1 MQNAA
6 TATATDRR
14 VAPLSGAL
22 PPQCQRDL
30 DSLRAFVRRTIGDG
44 KPDPAVPVADVNEVL
59 LTGATGFVGRFVL
72 RDLLC
77 MDGDLVVH
85 CLVRATGAGHGL
97 DRLRAAM
104 EEAEIWDTAFA
115 GRIRVVDGDLC
126 EARFGL
132 GRARFDDLARRIDAV
147 YHFAAEVS
155 LSTSYLA
162 IRKTNAFSMRNVLE
176 LCLRSRLKH
185 LFHAST
191 MGVFPQYFCD
201 FANEF
206 AGRGIDHQGQPDLA
220 EMKRMFPLSMGGY
233 SWSKLVAEQ
242 SVLFAQQAGLP
253 AAVFRLPLT
262 SRSTTGYTQPSDTS
276 VRVYAAVADV
286 QMMPSGFSFQRQNHT
301 VDTLSR
307 VCTAISSNPR
317 RQFAL
322 YHCCNTNPVPHDL
335 ELADF
340 GLYLREVPFDTFKR
354 ACQAR
359 GEDSPLHGYWAL
371 FEKFAPYW
379 FSTSKALANL
389 PISDRALREDC
400 PFPIEWPG
408 ILTMFRR
415 TNDWIRE
422 HRQQWPFSLPQPRID
437 YDRLLV
443 RAERYAE
450 RFRAPFAETYPDWI
464 RDGLGHLVEALRAP
478 EARLLQ
484 AKRAVVVSDLSAS
497 LRNNAALAG
506 ERLRHPEIERE
517 EIVRP
522 VFIVGI
528 NRTGTTFLH
537 RLLARDPR
545 FWTLRSYELSEPVVP
560 DGDYARAWTDADIR
574 RARLR
579 DVLVAAGF
587 FESFAGAHHIDVDE
601 PEEDLPLL
609 RHTFRSWSNTNIYVV
624 PEYGR
629 WLAAAGSQP
638 AYGYHRRAMQHFT
651 WQRHVQ
657 QPGQEAQWLLKAP
670 VHLME
675 LAALVGAYPDAC
687 FIQTHR
693 EPRELTGSW
702 VSLIEQ
708 LRSRTTEPTPRRIM
722 GEEQLADMSNMLD
735 RAVNFRRSRPDLQ
748 QRWCDV
754 SYVDLID
761 DPWATVRGIYDHFG
775 WTLQPAAVAAMEAW
789 QEQQAERRRQEV
801 RHSYDLQDFDLTLE
815 QVDAAFSR
823 YREFIAAHGIRT

>member
-6 TATATDRR
+6 TTADRR
-14 VAPLSGAL
+14 VAPLRGAL
-22 PPQCQRDL
+22 PPACQRDL
-30 DSLRAFVRRTIGDG
+30 DDLRAFVRRAIGDG
-44 KPDPAVPVADVNEVL
+44 NPAPAVPVADVREVL

-77 MDGDLVVH
+77 LEGDLVVH
-85 CLVRATGAGHGL
+85 CLVRASAGKHGL
-97 DRLRAAM
+97 QRLRAAM
-104 EEAEIWDTAFA
+104 EEAEIWDEAFA
-115 GRIRVVDGDLC
+115 DRIRVVVGDLC

-132 GRARFDDLARRIDAV
+132 GPDRFDDLARRIDAV
-147 YHFAAEVS
+147 HHFAAEIS
-155 LSTSYLA
+155 LSTSYQA
-162 IRKTNAFSMRNVLE
+162 IRKTNASSMRNVLE
-176 LCLRSRLKH
+176 LCLHTRRKH

-206 AGRGIDHQGQPDLA
+206 AGRGIEHQGQPDLA
-220 EMKRMFPLSMGGY
+220 EMKRMFPLSLGGY

-242 SVLFAQQAGLP
+242 SVLFAHQAGLP

-262 SRSTTGYTQPSDTS
+262 SRSTTGYIQPSDTS

-286 QMMPSGFSFQRQNHT
+286 EMMPGGFSFQRQNHT

-307 VCTAISSNPR
+307 ICTAIASNPG
-317 RQFAL
+317 RQFTL
-322 YHCCNTNPVPHDL
+322 YHCCNANPVPHDI

-340 GLYLREVPFDTFKR
+340 GHYLREVPHDTFMR

-359 GEDSPLHGYWAL
+359 GEESPLHGYWAL

-379 FSTSKALANL
+379 FSPSKALTDL
-389 PISDRALREDC
+389 PVSVRALREDC

-415 TNDWIRE
+415 TNEWIRE
-422 HRQQWPFSLPQPRID
+422 HREQWPFSLPQSRID
-437 YDRLLV
+437 YDRLLT
-443 RAERYAE
+443 RAEHYAE
-450 RFRAPFAETYPDWI
+450 RFGAPFADTYPEWI
-464 RDGLGHLVEALRAP
+464 RDGLAHLVESLQAP

-484 AKRAVVVSDLSAS
+484 EKRAVVVSDLSAS

-506 ERLRHPEIERE
+506 ERVRHPEIARE
-517 EIVRP
+517 GIVRP

-545 FWTLRSYELSEPVVP
+545 FWTLHSYELAEPVVT
-560 DGDYARAWTDADIR
+560 DGDYVRAWTDADVR
-574 RARLR
+574 RARLL
-579 DVLVAAGF
+579 DVFVAAGF
-587 FESFAGAHHIDVDE
+587 FESFAGAHQLDVDE

-609 RHTFRSWSNTNIYVV
+609 RHTFRSWSNTNIYLV

-629 WLAAAGSQP
+629 WLATAGLQP
-638 AYGYHRRAMQHFT
+638 AYGYHRRALQHFT

-657 QPGQEAQWLLKAP
+657 QPGREAQWLLKAP

-675 LAALVGAYPDAC
+675 LQALVDAYPDAC

-693 EPRELTGSW
+693 EPREFTGSW

-708 LRSRTTEPTPRRIM
+708 LRTRTTEPTPR
-722 GEEQLADMSNMLD
+722 GVLGAEQLADMSAMLD
-735 RAVNFRRSRPDLQ
+735 RAVDFREAHPELQ

-754 SYVDLID
+754 SYVDLVGN
-761 DPWATVRGIYDHFG
+761 PWATVRAIYEHFG
-775 WTLQPAAVAAMEAW
+775 WPLEPAAVAAMEAW
-789 QEQQAERRRQEV
+789 QERQAARRRHEV
-801 RHSYDLQDFDLTLE
+801 RHSYDLADFELTPE
-815 QVDAAFSR
+815 AVDAAFSR
-823 YREFIAAHGIRT
+823 YREFIYARNIRIS

>member
-1 MQNAA
+1 MPHSA
-6 TATATDRR
+6 TAADKR
-14 VAPLSGAL
+14 VVPLTGAL
-22 PPQCQRDL
+22 PPACRRDL
-30 DSLRAFVRRTIGDG
+30 DNLRAFVRRAIGDG
-44 KPDPAVPVADVNEVL
+44 NPAPAVPVADVREVL

-77 MDGDLVVH
+77 LEGDLVVH
-85 CLVRATGAGHGL
+85 CLVRASDARHGL
-97 DRLRAAM
+97 QRLRAAM
-104 EEAEIWDTAFA
+104 EEAEIWDEAFA
-115 GRIRVVDGDLC
+115 ARIRVVVGDLC

-132 GRARFDDLARRIDAV
+132 GPDRFVDLARRIDAV
-147 YHFAAEVS
+147 HHFAAEIS
-155 LSTSYLA
+155 LSSSYQA
-162 IRKTNAFSMRNVLE
+162 IRKTNASSMRNVLE
-176 LCLRSRLKH
+176 LCLHTRRKH

-206 AGRGIDHQGQPDLA
+206 AGRSIEHQGQPDLA
-220 EMKRMFPLSMGGY
+220 EMKRMFPLSLGGY

-242 SVLFAQQAGLP
+242 SVLFAHQVGLP

-262 SRSTTGYTQPSDTS
+262 SRSTTGYIQPSDTS

-286 QMMPSGFSFQRQNHT
+286 EMMPGGFSFQRQNHT

-307 VCTAISSNPR
+307 ICTAIASNPR
-317 RQFAL
+317 RQFTL
-322 YHCCNTNPVPHDL
+322 YHCCNANPVPHDI

-340 GLYLREVPFDTFKR
+340 GLYLREVPYDTFMR

-359 GEDSPLHGYWAL
+359 GEESPLHGYWAL

-379 FSTSKALANL
+379 FSPSKALTDL
-389 PISDRALREDC
+389 PVSVRALREDC
-400 PFPIEWPG
+400 PFAIEWPG

-415 TNDWIRE
+415 TNEWIRE
-422 HRQQWPFSLPQPRID
+422 HREQWPFSLPQSRID
-437 YDRLLV
+437 YDRLIT

-450 RFRAPFAETYPDWI
+450 RFGAPFADTYPEWI
-464 RDGLGHLVEALRAP
+464 RDGLAHLVEALQAP

-484 AKRAVVVSDLSAS
+484 EKRAVVVSDLSAS

-506 ERLRHPEIERE
+506 ERVRHPEIARE

-545 FWTLRSYELSEPVVP
+545 FWTLHSYELAEPVVA
-560 DGDYARAWTDADIR
+560 DGDYVRAWTDADIR

-579 DVLVAAGF
+579 DVFVAAGF
-587 FESFAGAHHIDVDE
+587 FESFAGTHQLDVDA

-629 WLAAAGSQP
+629 WLATAGSQP
-638 AYGYHRRAMQHFT
+638 AYGYHRRALQHFT
-651 WQRHVQ
+651 WQRHMQ
-657 QPGQEAQWLLKAP
+657 RPGREAQWLLKAP

-675 LAALVGAYPDAC
+675 LEALVGAYPDAC

-693 EPRELTGSW
+693 EPREFTGSW

-708 LRSRTTEPTPRRIM
+708 LRTRTTEPTPR
-722 GEEQLADMSNMLD
+722 GVLGAEQLADMSAMLD
-735 RAVNFRRSRPDLQ
+735 RAVAFREAHPELQ

-761 DPWATVRGIYDHFG
+761 NPWATVRAIYEHFG
-775 WTLQPAAVAAMEAW
+775 WTLETDALATMEAW
-789 QEQQAERRRQEV
+789 QARQSGAAPARGAAPLPPGGLRPDPRGGRRRLRPLSGVHRQP
-801 RHSYDLQDFDLTLE
+801 RDPH
-815 QVDAAFSR
+815 
-823 YREFIAAHGIRT
+823 

>member
-1 MQNAA
+1 M
-6 TATATDRR
+6 R
-14 VAPLSGAL
+14 GAL
-22 PPQCQRDL
+22 PPACQRDL
-30 DSLRAFVRRTIGDG
+30 DNLRAFVRRAIGDG
-44 KPDPAVPVADVNEVL
+44 SSAPAVPVADVREVL

-77 MDGDLVVH
+77 LEGDLVVH
-85 CLVRATGAGHGL
+85 CLVRAGDATHGL
-97 DRLRAAM
+97 QRLRAAM
-104 EEAEIWDTAFA
+104 EEAEIWDEAFA
-115 GRIRVVDGDLC
+115 DRIRVVVGDLC

-132 GRARFDDLARRIDAV
+132 GPDRFDDLARRIDAV
-147 YHFAAEVS
+147 HHFAAEIS
-155 LSTSYLA
+155 LLISYQA
-162 IRKTNAFSMRNVLE
+162 IRKTNASSMRNVLE
-176 LCLRSRLKH
+176 LCLHTRRKH

-206 AGRGIDHQGQPDLA
+206 AGRGIEHQGQPDLA
-220 EMKRMFPLSMGGY
+220 EMKRMFPLSLGGY

-242 SVLFAQQAGLP
+242 SVLFAHQAGLP

-262 SRSTTGYTQPSDTS
+262 SRSTTGYIQPSDTS

-286 QMMPSGFSFQRQNHT
+286 EMMPGGFSFQRQNHT

-307 VCTAISSNPR
+307 ICTAIASNPE
-317 RQFAL
+317 RQFTL
-322 YHCCNTNPVPHDL
+322 YHCCNANPVPHDI

-340 GLYLREVPFDTFKR
+340 GHYLREVPHDTFMR

-359 GEDSPLHGYWAL
+359 GEESPLHGYWAL

-379 FSTSKALANL
+379 FSPSKALTDL
-389 PISDRALREDC
+389 PVSVRALREDC

-415 TNDWIRE
+415 TNEWIRE
-422 HRQQWPFSLPQPRID
+422 HREQWPFSLPQSRID
-437 YDRLLV
+437 YDRLLT
-443 RAERYAE
+443 RARHYAE
-450 RFRAPFAETYPDWI
+450 RFGAPFAETYPEWI
-464 RDGLGHLVEALRAP
+464 RDGLARLVEALQAP

-484 AKRAVVVSDLSAS
+484 EKRAVVVSDLSAS
-497 LRNNAALAG
+497 LRNNAMLNG
-506 ERLRHPEIERE
+506 ERARHPEIARE
-517 EIVRP
+517 EIARP

-545 FWTLRSYELSEPVVP
+545 FWTLHGYELAEPVVA
-560 DGDYARAWTDADIR
+560 DGDYARAWTDADVR

-579 DVLVAAGF
+579 DVFIAAGF
-587 FESFAGAHHIDVDE
+587 FESFAGAHHLDIDE

-609 RHTFRSWSNTNIYVV
+609 RHTFRSWSNTNIYLV

-629 WLAAAGSQP
+629 WLATAGSQP

-651 WQRHVQ
+651 WQRHKR

-675 LAALVGAYPDAC
+675 LEALMGAYPDAC

-693 EPRELTGSW
+693 DPRELTGSW

-708 LRSRTTEPTPRRIM
+708 LRTRTTEPIPRDVL
-722 GEEQLADMSNMLD
+722 GAEQLTDMSTMLD
-735 RAVNFRRSRPDLQ
+735 RAVDFREAHPALR

-754 SYVDLID
+754 SYADLVD
-761 DPWATVRGIYDHFG
+761 DPWSAVQAVYEHFG
-775 WTLQPAAVAAMEAW
+775 WPLEPAAVAAMDAW
-789 QEQQAERRRQEV
+789 QERQAERRRHEI
-801 RHSYDLQDFDLTLE
+801 RHSYDLADFDLTPE
-815 QVDAAFSR
+815 AVDAAFAR
-823 YREFIAAHGIRT
+823 YRQFIAGRGIRT

>member
-1 MQNAA
+1 MQYAA
-6 TATATDRR
+6 TAARRR
-14 VAPLSGAL
+14 VAPLAEAL
-22 PPQCQRDL
+22 PPPCQRDL
-30 DSLRAFVRRTIGDG
+30 DDLRAFVRRAMGDG
-44 KPDPAVPVADVNEVL
+44 NPAPAVPVADVREVL

-72 RDLLC
+72 RDLLR

-85 CLVRATGAGHGL
+85 CLVRATDGEHGL
-97 DRLRAAM
+97 QRLRAAM
-104 EEAEIWDTAFA
+104 EEAEIWDEAFA
-115 GRIRVVDGDLC
+115 PRIRVVAGDLC
-126 EARFGL
+126 AARFGL
-132 GRARFDDLARRIDAV
+132 DRAGFDDLARRIDAV
-147 YHFAAEVS
+147 HHFAAEVS

-162 IRKTNAFSMRNVLE
+162 IRRTNAFAMRNVLE
-176 LCLRSRLKH
+176 LCLRTRLKH

-220 EMKRMFPLSMGGY
+220 DMKRMFPLGIGGY
-233 SWSKLVAEQ
+233 PWSKLVAEQ
-242 SVLFAQQAGLP
+242 SVLFAHRAGLP

-286 QMMPSGFSFQRQNHT
+286 QMMPGGFSFQRQNHT

-307 VCTAISSNPR
+307 ICTAIASNPR
-317 RQFAL
+317 RQFTL
-322 YHCCNTNPVPHDL
+322 YHCCNPNPVPHDL

-340 GLYLREVPFDTFKR
+340 GLYLREVPWDTFRR

-371 FEKFAPYW
+371 LDTFAPYW
-379 FSTSKALANL
+379 FSPTKALTDV
-389 PISDRALREDC
+389 PVSDRALREDC

-437 YDRLLV
+437 YVCLMA
-443 RAERYAE
+443 RAERFAE
-450 RFRAPFAETYPDWI
+450 RFGAPFAATYPDWM
-464 RDGLGHLVEALRAP
+464 RDALAHLVEALRAP

-484 AKRAVVVSDLSAS
+484 GKRAVVVSDLSAS
-497 LRNNAALAG
+497 LRNNAKLTG

-517 EIVRP
+517 RIVRP

-545 FWTLRSYELSEPVVP
+545 FWTLRSYELAEPVVP
-560 DGDYARAWTDADIR
+560 DGDYATAWTAADVR
-574 RARLR
+574 RARLL
-579 DVLVAAGF
+579 DVFVAAGF
-587 FESFAGAHHIDVDE
+587 FESFAGAHDIDVDE
-601 PEEDLPLL
+601 PEEDLGLL
-609 RHTFRSWSNTNIYVV
+609 RHTFLSWSNTNIYQV
-624 PEYGR
+624 PGYGR
-629 WLAAAGSQP
+629 WLAAAGSRR

-651 WQRHVQ
+651 WQRHRQ

-675 LAALVGAYPDAC
+675 LEALMGAYPDAC

-708 LRSRTTEPTPRRIM
+708 LRTRTTEPTPR
-722 GEEQLADMSNMLD
+722 GVLGPEQLADLSAMLD
-735 RAVNFRRSRPDLQ
+735 RAVEFREAHPELQ

-754 SYVDLID
+754 SYADLVD
-761 DPWATVRGIYDHFG
+761 DPWATVRAVYEHFG
-775 WTLQPAAVAAMEAW
+775 WALEPAAFAAMEAW
-789 QEQQAERRRQEV
+789 QERQAERRRHEV
-801 RHSYDLQDFDLTLE
+801 RHRYDLADYDITPAA
-815 QVDAAFSR
+815 VDAAFAR
-823 YREFIAAHGIRT
+823 YREFIAGRGVRT

>member
-1 MQNAA
+1 MDAA
-6 TATATDRR
+6 SAADRR
-14 VAPLSGAL
+14 VTPLTGAL
-22 PPQCQRDL
+22 PAQCQRDL
-30 DSLRAFVRRTIGDG
+30 DSLRAFIRRAIGDG
-44 KPDPAVPVADVNEVL
+44 RPAAAVPVTEVKEVL

-72 RDLLC
+72 RDLLR
-77 MDGDLVVH
+77 MEGDLVVH
-85 CLVRATGAGHGL
+85 CLVRATGAEHGL
-97 DRLRAAM
+97 QRLRAAM
-104 EEAEIWDTAFA
+104 EEAEIWDDACA
-115 GRIRVVDGDLC
+115 GRIRVVAGDVG
-126 EARFGL
+126 EARLGL
-132 GRARFDDLARRIDAV
+132 SQTAFDDLAQRIDAV
-147 YHFAAEVS
+147 HHFAADVS
-155 LSTSYLA
+155 LSASYLA
-162 IRKTNAFSMRNVLE
+162 IRKANAFGMRNILE
-176 LCLRSRLKH
+176 LCLRTRLKH

-206 AGRGIDHQGQPDLA
+206 AGHAIDHQGQPDPA
-220 EMKRMFPLSMGGY
+220 EMKRMFPLSIGGY

-242 SVLFAQQAGLP
+242 CVLFAHQAGLP

-262 SRSTTGYTQPSDTS
+262 NRSTAGYTQPGDTS

-286 QMMPSGFSFQRQNHT
+286 QMVPGGFSFQRQNHT

-307 VCTAISSNPR
+307 ICTAIASNPE
-317 RQFAL
+317 RQFTL
-322 YHCCNTNPVPHDL
+322 YHCCNPNPVPHDL

-340 GLYLREVPFDTFKR
+340 GLYLREVPYDTFKR

-371 FEKFAPYW
+371 FDRFAPYW
-379 FSTSKALANL
+379 FSSSKSLTNV
-389 PISDRALREDC
+389 PVSDRALREDC

-415 TNDWIRE
+415 TNDWIRA
-422 HRQQWPFSLPQPRID
+422 HRQQWPFSLTQPQID
-437 YDRLLV
+437 YDRLV
-443 RAERYAE
+443 TRAEHYAE
-450 RFRAPFAETYPDWI
+450 RFGAPFAETYPEWI
-464 RDGLGHLVEALRAP
+464 RDGLAHLVEALRAP

-497 LRNNAALAG
+497 LRNNAKLTG
-506 ERLRHPEIERE
+506 ERLKHPEIARE

-545 FWTLRSYELSEPVVP
+545 FWTLRSYELAEPVVAN
-560 DGDYARAWTDADIR
+560 GDYAGAWTDADIR
-574 RARLR
+574 RTQLQ
-579 DVLVAAGF
+579 DVFVAAGF
-587 FESFAGAHHIDVDE
+587 FESFAGAHHLDVDE

-609 RHTFRSWSNTNIYVV
+609 RHTFRSWSNTNIYLV

-651 WQRHVQ
+651 WQRHMHR
-657 QPGQEAQWLLKAP
+657 PEREAQWLLKAP

-675 LAALVGAYPDAC
+675 LEALIDAYPDAC

-708 LRSRTTEPTPRRIM
+708 LRERTTEPTPRPVL
-722 GEEQLADMSNMLD
+722 GAEQLADMSAMLD
-735 RAVNFRRSRPDLQ
+735 RAVAFREAHRELQ

-754 SYVDLID
+754 SYVDLVD
-761 DPWATVRGIYDHFG
+761 DPWAMVRGIYEHFG
-775 WTLQPAAVAAMEAW
+775 WPLQPEAFAAMTAW
-789 QEQQAERRRQEV
+789 QEQQAQRRRREV
-801 RHSYDLQDFDLTLE
+801 RHSYDLEDYDLTPE
-815 QVDAAFSR
+815 AVDAAFSR
-823 YREFIAAHGIRT
+823 YREFIGARNIRT